1 MKSVRVFLVRHGQ
14 TVTNKEGRF
23 CGHSETQLT
32 TLGEEQAKALGR
44 RLAKEKLDAVY
55 TSDFQRAILT
65 AAYAVGE
72 RRITA
77 RVDPDLRELNYGAW
91 ELQRESEMRK
101 AYPAEHKLMRD
112 EDPAW
117 RPPGGENVAEVR
129 QRTRAAFDRIVA
141 SHQGQRVLVV
151 SHGTALNCL
160 FSSLLEMPESHVF
173 RIEVANCGL
182 SSVEVRNGHVYVHSL
197 NDTSHLAGL

>member
-1 MKSVRVFLVRHGQ
+1 MKSVRLFLVRHGQ

-117 RPPGGENVAEVR
+117 
-129 QRTRAAFDRIVA
+129 
-141 SHQGQRVLVV
+141 
-151 SHGTALNCL
+151 
-160 FSSLLEMPESHVF
+160 
-173 RIEVANCGL
+173 
-182 SSVEVRNGHVYVHSL
+182 
-197 NDTSHLAGL
+197 